1 VRPVPSLNYIVLPGL
16 YVTLILDRGETRREN
31 SISCGHGH
39 PDPVIESFKMCAGG
53 YSRRGTAMTTTRSQV
68 FRSICATQPRRSSL
82 WISKATVVALVD
94 TRWVRRRVYH
104 LQTFVA
110 VNQSI
115 ALDDSVR
122 HRVADGELAVVA
134 RVVAQHNRG
143 GHRARVRRAAI
154 VSSTHREAADA
165 TSIDTVR

>member
-1 VRPVPSLNYIVLPGL
+1 
-16 YVTLILDRGETRREN
+16 
-31 SISCGHGH
+31 
-39 PDPVIESFKMCAGG
+39 
-53 YSRRGTAMTTTRSQV
+53 
-68 FRSICATQPRRSSL
+68 
-82 WISKATVVALVD
+82 VALVD

-104 LQTFVA
+104 LQAFVA

-165 TSIDTVR
+165 TSIDTVRCDRRSARPFSCLVLVTSVPSLS